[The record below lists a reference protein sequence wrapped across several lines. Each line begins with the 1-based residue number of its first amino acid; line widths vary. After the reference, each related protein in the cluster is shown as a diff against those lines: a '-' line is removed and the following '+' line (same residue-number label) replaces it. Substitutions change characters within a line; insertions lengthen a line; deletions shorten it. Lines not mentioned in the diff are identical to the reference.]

1 MDSEV
6 EKGISLSLESTC
18 CSCLGGGAAVRS
30 WVTYFLFFFLLL
42 QNNIA
47 LKATSQSGE
56 QLNNG
61 NFAFANQFQTFT
73 S

>member
-1 MDSEV
+1 MGSEV

-18 CSCLGGGAAVRS
+18 CRCLGGGAAVRS
-30 WVTYFLFFFLLL
+30 RVTYFFFFFFFFFLIL

-47 LKATSQSGE
+47 IKATAQSGE

-61 NFAFANQFQTFT
+61 NFAK
-73 S
+73 SEI